1 MTRLEEL
8 GVQSLPEGEE
18 WSEEEE
24 DEVSS
29 PSMET
34 IYLSKLII
42 RYTHMQEKMWSQVAS
57 TLVVQRTNL
66 SNDEL
71 M

>member
-1 MTRLEEL
+1 MDKNTCNYALLLSDINSTDALQKTMTRLEKL

-34 IYLSKLII
+34 I
-42 RYTHMQEKMWSQVAS
+42 
-57 TLVVQRTNL
+57 
-66 SNDEL
+66 
-71 M
+71 

>member
-8 GVQSLPEGEE
+8 GAQSLPEGEE

-42 RYTHMQEKMWSQVAS
+42 RYTHMQEKMW
-57 TLVVQRTNL
+57 
-66 SNDEL
+66 
-71 M
+71 